1 MSFSWSH
8 GWLRAWRFTVSC
20 VCVMSSPYISDL
32 PPSSTPRSPTS
43 GENTSRQRG
52 ASSATSRPEPR
63 LNGFLT
69 VLVLIRTEHDAREAN
84 LLLLQSRTLCIGS
97 VRVPNTPPM
106 DLISRIRFR
115 PLAGAPRSVSSD
127 CNLVG
132 FQSRWL
138 WEGDARCRRLMGGD
152 DIRQITAESEEV
164 SRFSGPTGPSVE
176 TVSCH
181 CSRQPGSRP
190 VGKSFFRQRKRYHVC
205 TKHDFGKSP
214 REP

>member
-32 PPSSTPRSPTS
+32 PPSSTPRSPAS

-138 WEGDARCRRLMGGD
+138 WEGDARFRRLMGGD
-152 DIRQITAESEEV
+152 DIGRITAESEEV
-164 SRFSGPTGPSVE
+164 SRFSGGRTLHQLWTDCGSSFPSLLSSNRQSSGWEVFLPTEE
-176 TVSCH
+176 TIRCLYKT
-181 CSRQPGSRP
+181 RLW
-190 VGKSFFRQRKRYHVC
+190 
-205 TKHDFGKSP
+205 
-214 REP
+214 